1 MLSKMQHP
9 ARGEAMLD
17 RHSIAARLSR
27 SDSLVAVVPVRIPAT
42 AVQTPAIHAASKRFA
57 LFDLGFRPFY
67 LLAALLA
74 ALNVPVWVA
83 QWHGVLPQA
92 GSLNAMAW
100 HAHEMAFGFAAAV
113 ITGFL
118 FTAARNWTGLPTPT
132 GRSLAALAALWA
144 AGRVAVL
151 TGPAPLA
158 AIVDGTFLP
167 LVALSLWFPLKR
179 SGNRNLFFV
188 GLLLLLAA
196 ANLLFH
202 LSWLGVLSLAPT
214 VPAQGALFL
223 VVIIV
228 SVMSGRVTPG
238 FTQNAIASAR
248 IRRVKG
254 LDAAS
259 IGALAATLVAQLSG
273 APVGLL
279 APLALVAAAL
289 HAVRLALWDPL
300 STLRS
305 PILWILHLSYA
316 WIPVGLLL
324 LALSTMDFGV
334 APALFIHALGAGAIG
349 GTIIGMITRTARGH
363 SGRPLRVGRAETAAY
378 LLVHI
383 GAAIRVFGP
392 LAAPVHYGALLVAAG
407 AAWSMAFLIYL
418 IVYWPMLAWSQRD
431 GSPG

>member
-1 MLSKMQHP
+1 MQNP
-9 ARGEAMLD
+9 A
-17 RHSIAARLSR
+17 
-27 SDSLVAVVPVRIPAT
+27 V
-42 AVQTPAIHAASKRFA
+42 HAASIRFA

-67 LLAALLA
+67 LLAALLGT
-74 ALNVPVWVA
+74 LNVPIWVA
-83 QWHGVLPQA
+83 QWHGMVPQA
-92 GSLNAMAW
+92 GNLAGMAW
-100 HAHEMAFGFAAAV
+100 HAHEMVFGFAAAV

-132 GRSLAALAALWA
+132 GRRLAAMAALWV
-144 AGRVAVL
+144 AGRVAML
-151 TGPAPLA
+151 AGPGLLA
-158 AIVDGTFLP
+158 AVVDGAFLP

-188 GLLLLLAA
+188 GLLLLFAV

-202 LSWLGVLSLAPT
+202 LSRLGAMPLAPT
-214 VPAQGALFL
+214 VPAQAALFL

-228 SVMSGRVTPG
+228 SVMSGRVTPS
-238 FTQNAIASAR
+238 FTQNAIRSAR

-254 LDAAS
+254 LDAAA

-273 APVGLL
+273 APAWLL

-289 HAVRLALWDPL
+289 HALRLALWDPL

-305 PILWILHLSYA
+305 PILWILHVSYA
-316 WIPVGLLL
+316 WIPIGLLL
-324 LALSTMDFGV
+324 LALSAMNMDFGV
-334 APALFIHALGAGAIG
+334 APALFIHALGAGAVG

-363 SGRPLRVGRAETAAY
+363 SGRPLQVGRAETAAY

-392 LAAPVHYGALLVAAG
+392 LAAPAHYGILLVAAA
-407 AAWSMAFLIYL
+407 AAWSTAFLIYL
-418 IVYWPMLAWSQRD
+418 IVYWPLLAWSHRD

>member
-1 MLSKMQHP
+1 MQNP
-9 ARGEAMLD
+9 A
-17 RHSIAARLSR
+17 
-27 SDSLVAVVPVRIPAT
+27 V
-42 AVQTPAIHAASKRFA
+42 HAASIRFA

-74 ALNVPVWVA
+74 TLNVPLWVA
-83 QWHGVLPQA
+83 QWHGMVPQA
-92 GSLNAMAW
+92 GNLAGMAW
-100 HAHEMAFGFAAAV
+100 HAHEMVFGFAAAV

-132 GRSLAALAALWA
+132 GRRLAAMAALWV
-144 AGRVAVL
+144 AGRVAML
-151 TGPAPLA
+151 AGPGLLA
-158 AIVDGTFLP
+158 AVVDGAFLP

-188 GLLLLLAA
+188 GLLLLFAV

-202 LSWLGVLSLAPT
+202 LSRLGAMPLAPT
-214 VPAQGALFL
+214 VPAQAALFL

-228 SVMSGRVTPG
+228 SVMSGRVTPS
-238 FTQNAIASAR
+238 FTQNAIRSAR

-254 LDAAS
+254 LDAAA

-273 APVGLL
+273 APAWLL

-289 HAVRLALWDPL
+289 HALRLALWDPL

-305 PILWILHLSYA
+305 PILWILHVSYA
-316 WIPVGLLL
+316 WIPIGLLL
-324 LALSTMDFGV
+324 LALSAMNMDFGV
-334 APALFIHALGAGAIG
+334 APALFIHALGAGAVG

-363 SGRPLRVGRAETAAY
+363 SGRPLQVGRAETAAY

-392 LAAPVHYGALLVAAG
+392 LAAPAHYGILLVAAA
-407 AAWSMAFLIYL
+407 AAWSTAFLIYL
-418 IVYWPMLAWSQRD
+418 IVYWPMLAWSHRD
-431 GSPG
+431 GSPA

>member
-1 MLSKMQHP
+1 MQNP
-9 ARGEAMLD
+9 A
-17 RHSIAARLSR
+17 
-27 SDSLVAVVPVRIPAT
+27 V
-42 AVQTPAIHAASKRFA
+42 HAASIRFA

-67 LLAALLA
+67 LLAALLGT
-74 ALNVPVWVA
+74 LNVPIWVA
-83 QWHGVLPQA
+83 QWHGMVPQA
-92 GSLNAMAW
+92 GNLAGMAW
-100 HAHEMAFGFAAAV
+100 HAHEMVLGFAAAV

-132 GRSLAALAALWA
+132 GRRLAAMAALWV
-144 AGRVAVL
+144 AGRVAML
-151 TGPAPLA
+151 AGPGLLA
-158 AIVDGTFLP
+158 AVVDGAFLP

-188 GLLLLLAA
+188 GLLLLFAV
-196 ANLLFH
+196 ANGLFH
-202 LSWLGVLSLAPT
+202 LSRLGAMPLAPT

-228 SVMSGRVTPG
+228 SVMSGRVTPS
-238 FTQNAIASAR
+238 FTQNAIRSAR

-254 LDAAS
+254 LDAAA

-273 APVGLL
+273 APAWLL

-289 HAVRLALWDPL
+289 HALRLALWDPL

-305 PILWILHLSYA
+305 PILWILHVSYA
-316 WIPVGLLL
+316 WIPIGLLL
-324 LALSTMDFGV
+324 LALSAMNMDFGV
-334 APALFIHALGAGAIG
+334 APALFIHALGAGAVG

-363 SGRPLRVGRAETAAY
+363 SGRPLQVGRAETAAY

-392 LAAPVHYGALLVAAG
+392 LAAPAHYGILLVAAA
-407 AAWSMAFLIYL
+407 AAWSTAFLIYL
-418 IVYWPMLAWSQRD
+418 IVYWPMLAWSRHE
-431 GSPG
+431 GGAG

>member
-1 MLSKMQHP
+1 VQAPP
-9 ARGEAMLD
+9 AHAV
-17 RHSIAARLSR
+17 SR
-27 SDSLVAVVPVRIPAT
+27 
-42 AVQTPAIHAASKRFA
+42 RFA

-74 ALNVPVWVA
+74 TLNVPVWVL
-83 QWHGVLPQA
+83 QWHGVVPQA
-92 GSLNAMAW
+92 GNLAGMAW
-100 HAHEMAFGFAAAV
+100 HAHEMVFGFAAAV

-118 FTAARNWTGLPTPT
+118 FTAARNWTGLPTPI
-132 GRSLAALAALWA
+132 GRSLAALAALWV
-144 AGRVAVL
+144 AGRVAML
-151 TGPAPLA
+151 AGPGLLA
-158 AIVDGTFLP
+158 AIVDGAFLP

-188 GLLLLLAA
+188 GLLLLFAV
-196 ANLLFH
+196 ANVLFH
-202 LSWLGVLSLAPT
+202 LSRLGVIALAPT
-214 VPAQGALFL
+214 GPAQGALFL

-228 SVMSGRVTPG
+228 SVMSGRVTPS
-238 FTQNAIASAR
+238 FTQNAIRSAR

-254 LDAAS
+254 LDAAA

-273 APVGLL
+273 APAWLL
-279 APLALVAAAL
+279 VPVALITAAL
-289 HAVRLALWDPL
+289 HATRLALWDPL

-324 LALSTMDFGV
+324 LALSAMGLGIP
-334 APALFIHALGAGAIG
+334 AALFMHALGAGVVS

-363 SGRPLRVGRAETAAY
+363 SGRPLQVGRAETAAY

-392 LAAPVHYGALLVAAG
+392 LVAPAHYGVLLVAAG
-407 AAWSMAFLIYL
+407 TAWSTAFLIYL
-418 IVYWPMLAWSQRD
+418 IVYWPMLAWSQR
-431 GSPG
+431 SEVTPASAR

>member
-1 MLSKMQHP
+1 MQKP
-9 ARGEAMLD
+9 AL
-17 RHSIAARLSR
+17 
-27 SDSLVAVVPVRIPAT
+27 
-42 AVQTPAIHAASKRFA
+42 HAASNRFA

-74 ALNVPVWVA
+74 TLNVPVWVA
-83 QWHGVLPQA
+83 QWHGALPQA
-92 GSLNAMAW
+92 GYLSAMAW
-100 HAHEMAFGFAAAV
+100 HAHEMVFGFAAAV

-132 GRSLAALAALWA
+132 GRSLAALAALWV
-144 AGRVAVL
+144 AGRVAML
-151 TGPAPLA
+151 TGPGPLA
-158 AIVDGTFLP
+158 AMVDGAFLP

-188 GLLLLLAA
+188 GLLLLFAA

-202 LSWLGVLSLAPT
+202 LSRLGVMPLAPS

-228 SVMSGRVTPG
+228 SVMSGRVTPS
-238 FTQNAIASAR
+238 FTQNAIRSAR

-254 LDAAS
+254 LDAAA

-273 APVGLL
+273 ASVWLL

-305 PILWILHLSYA
+305 PILWILHVSYA
-316 WIPVGLLL
+316 WIPVALLL

-363 SGRPLRVGRAETAAY
+363 SGHPLQVGRAETAAY

-392 LAAPVHYGALLVAAG
+392 LAAPSHYGILLVAAG
-407 AAWSMAFLIYL
+407 AAWSTAFLIYL
-418 IVYWPMLAWSQRD
+418 IVYWPMLAWAPR
-431 GSPG
+431 GRAHT

>member
-1 MLSKMQHP
+1 MHNP
-9 ARGEAMLD
+9 A
-17 RHSIAARLSR
+17 
-27 SDSLVAVVPVRIPAT
+27 V
-42 AVQTPAIHAASKRFA
+42 HAASIRFA

-74 ALNVPVWVA
+74 TLNVPIWVA
-83 QWHGVLPQA
+83 QWHGVAPQA
-92 GSLNAMAW
+92 GNLAGMAW
-100 HAHEMAFGFAAAV
+100 HAHEMVFGFAAAV

-132 GRSLAALAALWA
+132 GRRLAALAALWV
-144 AGRVAVL
+144 AGRVAML
-151 TGPAPLA
+151 AGPGLLA
-158 AIVDGTFLP
+158 AIVEGAFLP

-188 GLLLLLAA
+188 GLLLLFAV
-196 ANLLFH
+196 ANGLFH
-202 LSWLGVLSLAPT
+202 LSRLGATALAPT
-214 VPAQGALFL
+214 VPAQAALFL

-228 SVMSGRVTPG
+228 AVMSGRVTPS
-238 FTQNAIASAR
+238 FTQNAIRSAR

-254 LDAAS
+254 LDAAA

-273 APVGLL
+273 APTWLL

-289 HAVRLALWDPL
+289 HALRLALWDPL

-316 WIPVGLLL
+316 WIPIGLLL
-324 LALSTMDFGV
+324 LALSAMDFGV
-334 APALFIHALGAGAIG
+334 APALFIHALGAGAVG

-363 SGRPLRVGRAETAAY
+363 SGRPLQVGRAETAAY

-392 LAAPVHYGALLVAAG
+392 LAAPAHYGVLLVAAA
-407 AAWSMAFLIYL
+407 AAWSTAFLIYL
-418 IVYWPMLAWSQRD
+418 IVYWPMLAWSRRE
-431 GSPG
+431 GGAG

>member
-1 MLSKMQHP
+1 MQNP
-9 ARGEAMLD
+9 A
-17 RHSIAARLSR
+17 
-27 SDSLVAVVPVRIPAT
+27 V
-42 AVQTPAIHAASKRFA
+42 HAASIRFA

-67 LLAALLA
+67 LLAALLGT
-74 ALNVPVWVA
+74 LNVPIWVA
-83 QWHGVLPQA
+83 QWHGMVPQA
-92 GSLNAMAW
+92 GNLAGMAW
-100 HAHEMAFGFAAAV
+100 HAHEMVFGFAAAV

-132 GRSLAALAALWA
+132 GRRLAAMAALWV
-144 AGRVAVL
+144 AGRVAML
-151 TGPAPLA
+151 AGPGLLA
-158 AIVDGTFLP
+158 AVVDGAFLP

-188 GLLLLLAA
+188 GLLLLFAV

-202 LSWLGVLSLAPT
+202 LSRLGAMPLAPT
-214 VPAQGALFL
+214 VPAQAALFL

-228 SVMSGRVTPG
+228 SVMSGRVTPS
-238 FTQNAIASAR
+238 FTQNAIRSAR

-254 LDAAS
+254 LDAAA

-273 APVGLL
+273 APAWLL

-289 HAVRLALWDPL
+289 HALRLALWDPL

-305 PILWILHLSYA
+305 PILWILHVSYA
-316 WIPVGLLL
+316 WIPIGLLL
-324 LALSTMDFGV
+324 LALSAMNMDFGV
-334 APALFIHALGAGAIG
+334 APALFIHALGAGAVG

-363 SGRPLRVGRAETAAY
+363 SGRPLQVGRAETAAY

-392 LAAPVHYGALLVAAG
+392 LAAPAHYGILLVAA
-407 AAWSMAFLIYL
+407 AVAWSTAFLIYL
-418 IVYWPMLAWSQRD
+418 IVYWPMLAWSRHE
-431 GSPG
+431 GGAG

>member
-1 MLSKMQHP
+1 MQNP
-9 ARGEAMLD
+9 A
-17 RHSIAARLSR
+17 
-27 SDSLVAVVPVRIPAT
+27 V
-42 AVQTPAIHAASKRFA
+42 HAASIRFA

-67 LLAALLA
+67 LLAALLGT
-74 ALNVPVWVA
+74 LNVPIWVA
-83 QWHGVLPQA
+83 QWHGMVPQA
-92 GSLNAMAW
+92 GNLAGMAW
-100 HAHEMAFGFAAAV
+100 HAHEMVFGFAAAV

-132 GRSLAALAALWA
+132 GRRLAAMAALWV
-144 AGRVAVL
+144 AGRVAML
-151 TGPAPLA
+151 AGPGLLA
-158 AIVDGTFLP
+158 AVVDGAFLP

-188 GLLLLLAA
+188 GLLLLFAV

-202 LSWLGVLSLAPT
+202 LSRLGAMPLAPT
-214 VPAQGALFL
+214 VPAQAALFL

-228 SVMSGRVTPG
+228 SVMSGRVTPS
-238 FTQNAIASAR
+238 FTQNAIRSAR

-254 LDAAS
+254 LDAAA

-273 APVGLL
+273 APAWLL

-289 HAVRLALWDPL
+289 HALRLALWDPL

-305 PILWILHLSYA
+305 PILWILHVSYA
-316 WIPVGLLL
+316 WIPIGLLL
-324 LALSTMDFGV
+324 LALSAMNMDFGV
-334 APALFIHALGAGAIG
+334 APALFIHALGAGAVG

-363 SGRPLRVGRAETAAY
+363 SGRPLQVGRAETAAY

-392 LAAPVHYGALLVAAG
+392 LAAPAHYGILLVAAA
-407 AAWSMAFLIYL
+407 AAWSTAFLIYL
-418 IVYWPMLAWSQRD
+418 IVYWPMLAWSRHE
-431 GSPG
+431 GGAG

>member
-1 MLSKMQHP
+1 MVTFLSQIN
-9 ARGEAMLD
+9 ARTASL
-17 RHSIAARLSR
+17 RVRWAFHSFVTIVSA
-27 SDSLVAVVPVRIPAT
+27 PAT
-42 AVQTPAIHAASKRFA
+42 HAVSRRFA

-67 LLAALLA
+67 LLAALMA
-74 ALNVPVWVA
+74 ALNVALWVA
-83 QWHGVLPQA
+83 QWHGVVPQA
-92 GSLNAMAW
+92 GELSGMAW
-100 HAHEMAFGFAAAV
+100 HAHEMVFGFAAAV

-132 GRSLAALAALWA
+132 GRGLAALAAVWI
-144 AGRVAVL
+144 AGRVAL
-151 TGPAPLA
+151 LA
-158 AIVDGTFLP
+158 APAAVAAVVDLAFLP

-188 GLLLLLAA
+188 GLLLMFAG

-202 LSWLGVLSLAPT
+202 LSRLGVMALAPT

-223 VVIIV
+223 VVVIV
-228 SVMSGRVTPG
+228 SIMSGRVTPS

-248 IRRVKG
+248 SRRIKG
-254 LDAAS
+254 LDAAA
-259 IGALAATLVAQLSG
+259 IGALAATLVLQLWG
-273 APVGLL
+273 TPPWLL

-324 LALSTMDFGV
+324 LALSAMNLV
-334 APALFIHALGAGAIG
+334 APALFIHALGAGAVS

-363 SGRPLRVGRAETAAY
+363 SGRSLHVGRSETAAY
-378 LLVHI
+378 VLVHL
-383 GAAIRVFGP
+383 GAAIRVVAP
-392 LAAPVHYGALLVAAG
+392 LAAPAHYGVVLVAAG
-407 AAWSMAFLIYL
+407 AAWSTAFLIYL
-418 IVYWPMLAWSQRD
+418 IVYWPMLAWSRRE
-431 GSPG
+431 GGPG

>member
-1 MLSKMQHP
+1 VTDTL
-9 ARGEAMLD
+9 
-17 RHSIAARLSR
+17 IA
-27 SDSLVAVVPVRIPAT
+27 PVSGKIPAT
-42 AVQTPAIHAASKRFA
+42 AVQTSSTRAASKRFA

-67 LLAALLA
+67 LLAALIA
-74 ALNVPVWVA
+74 TLNVPLWVA
-83 QWHGVLPQA
+83 QWHGLVPQA
-92 GSLNAMAW
+92 GQLTGMAW
-100 HAHEMAFGFAAAV
+100 HAHEMVFGFAAAV

-132 GRSLAALAALWA
+132 GRSLAALAALWV

-151 TGPAPLA
+151 AGPGPVA
-158 AIVDGTFLP
+158 AIVDGAFLP

-188 GLLLLLAA
+188 GLLLLFAV

-202 LSWLGVLSLAPT
+202 LSRLGVMALAPT

-228 SVMSGRVTPG
+228 SVMSGRVTPS
-238 FTQNAIASAR
+238 FTQNAIPSAR

-254 LDAAS
+254 LDAAA

-273 APVGLL
+273 APAWLL

-300 STLRS
+300 STLQN
-305 PILWILHLSYA
+305 PILWILHVSYA
-316 WIPVGLLL
+316 WIPIGMLL
-324 LALSTMDFGV
+324 LALSAMDLGV
-334 APALFIHALGAGAIG
+334 APALFMHALGAGAVS

-363 SGRPLRVGRAETAAY
+363 SGRPLQVGRAETAAY
-378 LLVHI
+378 VLLHI
-383 GAAIRVFGP
+383 GAVIRVFGP
-392 LAAPVHYGALLVAAG
+392 LAAPAHYGILLVAAG
-407 AAWSMAFLIYL
+407 AAWSTAFLIYL
-418 IVYWPMLAWSQRD
+418 IVYWPMLAWSRRE
-431 GSPG
+431 G

>member
-1 MLSKMQHP
+1 MQNP
-9 ARGEAMLD
+9 A
-17 RHSIAARLSR
+17 
-27 SDSLVAVVPVRIPAT
+27 V
-42 AVQTPAIHAASKRFA
+42 HAASIRFA

-74 ALNVPVWVA
+74 TLNVPLWVA
-83 QWHGVLPQA
+83 QWHGMVPQA
-92 GSLNAMAW
+92 ANLAGMAW
-100 HAHEMAFGFAAAV
+100 HAHEMVFGFAAAV

-132 GRSLAALAALWA
+132 GRSLAALAALWV
-144 AGRVAVL
+144 AGRVAML
-151 TGPAPLA
+151 AGPGLLA
-158 AIVDGTFLP
+158 AIVDGAFLP

-188 GLLLLLAA
+188 GLLLLFAV

-202 LSWLGVLSLAPT
+202 LSRLGVTSLLPT
-214 VPAQGALFL
+214 GPAQGALFL

-228 SVMSGRVTPG
+228 SVMSGRVTPS
-238 FTQNAIASAR
+238 FTQNAIRSAR

-254 LDAAS
+254 LDAAA

-273 APVGLL
+273 APAWLL

-289 HAVRLALWDPL
+289 PALRLALWDPL

-316 WIPVGLLL
+316 WIPIGLLL
-324 LALSTMDFGV
+324 LALSAMNTDIGV
-334 APALFIHALGAGAIG
+334 APALFIHALGAGAVG

-363 SGRPLRVGRAETAAY
+363 SGRPLQVGRAETAAY

-392 LAAPVHYGALLVAAG
+392 LAGPAHYGILLVAAG
-407 AAWSMAFLIYL
+407 AAWSTAFLIYL
-418 IVYWPMLAWSQRD
+418 IVYWPMLAWSRRE
-431 GSPG
+431 GGAG

>member
-1 MLSKMQHP
+1 VQAPP
-9 ARGEAMLD
+9 AHAV
-17 RHSIAARLSR
+17 SR
-27 SDSLVAVVPVRIPAT
+27 
-42 AVQTPAIHAASKRFA
+42 RFA

-74 ALNVPVWVA
+74 TLNVPVWVL
-83 QWHGVLPQA
+83 QWHGVVPQA
-92 GSLNAMAW
+92 GNLAGMAW
-100 HAHEMAFGFAAAV
+100 HAHEMVFGFAAAV

-132 GRSLAALAALWA
+132 GRSLAALAALWV
-144 AGRVAVL
+144 AGRVAML
-151 TGPAPLA
+151 AGPGLLA
-158 AIVDGTFLP
+158 AIVDGAFLP

-188 GLLLLLAA
+188 GLLLLFAV
-196 ANLLFH
+196 ANGLFH
-202 LSWLGVLSLAPT
+202 LARLGVIALAPT
-214 VPAQGALFL
+214 GPAQGALFL

-228 SVMSGRVTPG
+228 SVMSGRVTPS
-238 FTQNAIASAR
+238 FTQNAIRSAR

-254 LDAAS
+254 LDAAA

-273 APVGLL
+273 APAWLL
-279 APLALVAAAL
+279 VPVALITAAL
-289 HAVRLALWDPL
+289 HATRLALWDPL

-324 LALSTMDFGV
+324 LALSAMGLGIP
-334 APALFIHALGAGAIG
+334 AALFMHALGAGAVS

-363 SGRPLRVGRAETAAY
+363 SGRPLQVGRAETAAY

-392 LAAPVHYGALLVAAG
+392 LVAPAHYGVLLVAAG
-407 AAWSMAFLIYL
+407 TAWSTAFLIYL
-418 IVYWPMLAWSQRD
+418 IVYWPMLAWSQR
-431 GSPG
+431 SEVTPASAR

>member
-1 MLSKMQHP
+1 MQKP
-9 ARGEAMLD
+9 AVD
-17 RHSIAARLSR
+17 
-27 SDSLVAVVPVRIPAT
+27 
-42 AVQTPAIHAASKRFA
+42 AASNRFA

-74 ALNVPVWVA
+74 SLSVPLWVA
-83 QWHGVLPQA
+83 QWHGMVPQVGNLA
-92 GSLNAMAW
+92 GIAW
-100 HAHEMAFGFAAAV
+100 HAHEMVFGFAAAV

-132 GRSLAALAALWA
+132 GRSLAALAALWV
-144 AGRVAVL
+144 AGRVAML
-151 TGPAPLA
+151 TGPGLLA
-158 AIVDGTFLP
+158 AIVDGAFLP

-188 GLLLLLAA
+188 GLLLLFAV

-202 LSWLGVLSLAPT
+202 LSRLGVLSLVPT
-214 VPAQGALFL
+214 GPAQAALFL

-228 SVMSGRVTPG
+228 SVMSGRVTPS
-238 FTQNAIASAR
+238 FTQNAIRSAR

-254 LDAAS
+254 LDAGA

-273 APVGLL
+273 APAWLL

-289 HAVRLALWDPL
+289 HAARLALWDPL
-300 STLRS
+300 STRRS

-316 WIPVGLLL
+316 WIPVGMLL
-324 LALSTMDFGV
+324 LALSAMELGV
-334 APALFIHALGAGAIG
+334 PGALFIHALGAGAVS

-363 SGRPLRVGRAETAAY
+363 SGRPLLVGRAETTAY
-378 LLVHI
+378 VLVHV

-392 LAAPVHYGALLVAAG
+392 LAAPAHYGVLLVAAG
-407 AAWSMAFLIYL
+407 AAWSTAFLIYL
-418 IVYWPMLAWSQRD
+418 IVYWPMLARSRRD
-431 GSPG
+431 GKPD

>member
-1 MLSKMQHP
+1 MQNP
-9 ARGEAMLD
+9 A
-17 RHSIAARLSR
+17 
-27 SDSLVAVVPVRIPAT
+27 V
-42 AVQTPAIHAASKRFA
+42 HAASIRFA

-67 LLAALLA
+67 LLAALLGT
-74 ALNVPVWVA
+74 LNVPIWVA
-83 QWHGVLPQA
+83 QWHGMVPQA
-92 GSLNAMAW
+92 GNLAGMAW
-100 HAHEMAFGFAAAV
+100 HAHEMVFGFAAAV

-132 GRSLAALAALWA
+132 GRRLAAMAALWV
-144 AGRVAVL
+144 AGRVAML
-151 TGPAPLA
+151 AGPGLLA
-158 AIVDGTFLP
+158 AVVDGAFLP

-188 GLLLLLAA
+188 GLLLLFAV

-202 LSWLGVLSLAPT
+202 LSRLGAMPLAPT
-214 VPAQGALFL
+214 VPAQAALFL

-228 SVMSGRVTPG
+228 SVMSGRVTPS
-238 FTQNAIASAR
+238 FTQNAIRSAR

-254 LDAAS
+254 LDAAA

-273 APVGLL
+273 APAWLL

-289 HAVRLALWDPL
+289 HALRLALWDPL

-316 WIPVGLLL
+316 WIPIGLLL
-324 LALSTMDFGV
+324 LALSAMNMDFGV
-334 APALFIHALGAGAIG
+334 APALFIHALGAGAVG

-363 SGRPLRVGRAETAAY
+363 SGRPLQVGRAETAAY

-392 LAAPVHYGALLVAAG
+392 LAAPAHYGILLVAAA
-407 AAWSMAFLIYL
+407 AAWSTAFLIYL
-418 IVYWPMLAWSQRD
+418 IVYWPMLAWSRHE
-431 GSPG
+431 GGAG

>member
-1 MLSKMQHP
+1 
-9 ARGEAMLD
+9 
-17 RHSIAARLSR
+17 
-27 SDSLVAVVPVRIPAT
+27 
-42 AVQTPAIHAASKRFA
+42 VQTSSTRAASKRFA

-74 ALNVPVWVA
+74 TLNVPVWVA
-83 QWHGVLPQA
+83 QWHGVVPQA
-92 GSLNAMAW
+92 GQLAGMAW
-100 HAHEMAFGFAAAV
+100 HAHEMVFGFAAAV

-118 FTAARNWTGLPTPT
+118 FTAVRNWTGLPTPT
-132 GRSLAALAALWA
+132 GRSLGVLAALWV
-144 AGRVAVL
+144 AGRVAML
-151 TGPAPLA
+151 TGPGLLA
-158 AIVDGTFLP
+158 AIVDGAFLP

-188 GLLLLLAA
+188 GLLLLFAV

-202 LSWLGVLSLAPT
+202 LSQLGVMSLAPT
-214 VPAQGALFL
+214 APAQGALFL

-228 SVMSGRVTPG
+228 SVMSGRVTPS
-238 FTQNAIASAR
+238 FTQNAIRSAR

-254 LDAAS
+254 LDTAA

-273 APVGLL
+273 APAWLL

-300 STLRS
+300 ATMRS
-305 PILWILHLSYA
+305 PILWILHVSYA

-324 LALSTMDFGV
+324 LALSALDVGV
-334 APALFIHALGAGAIG
+334 APALFIHALGAGAVS

-363 SGRPLRVGRAETAAY
+363 SGRPLQVGRAETMAY
-378 LLVHI
+378 VLLHV

-392 LAAPVHYGALLVAAG
+392 LAAPAHYGVLLVVAG
-407 AAWSMAFLIYL
+407 AAWSTAFLIYL
-418 IVYWPMLAWSQRD
+418 IVYWPMLAWSRGD
-431 GSPG
+431 GSPD

>member
-1 MLSKMQHP
+1 MQNP
-9 ARGEAMLD
+9 A
-17 RHSIAARLSR
+17 
-27 SDSLVAVVPVRIPAT
+27 V
-42 AVQTPAIHAASKRFA
+42 HAASIRFA
-57 LFDLGFRPFY
+57 LFDLGLRPFY

-74 ALNVPVWVA
+74 TLNVPLWVA
-83 QWHGVLPQA
+83 QWHGMVPQA
-92 GSLNAMAW
+92 ANLAAMAW
-100 HAHEMAFGFAAAV
+100 HAHEMVFGFAAAV

-132 GRSLAALAALWA
+132 GRSLAALAALWV
-144 AGRVAVL
+144 AGRVAML
-151 TGPAPLA
+151 AGPGLLA
-158 AIVDGTFLP
+158 AIVDGAFLP

-188 GLLLLLAA
+188 GLLLLFAV
-196 ANLLFH
+196 ANGLFH
-202 LSWLGVLSLAPT
+202 LSRLGAMPLAPT

-228 SVMSGRVTPG
+228 SVMSGRVTPS
-238 FTQNAIASAR
+238 FTQNAIRSAR

-254 LDAAS
+254 LDAAA

-273 APVGLL
+273 APAWLL

-289 HAVRLALWDPL
+289 HALRLVLWDPW

-316 WIPVGLLL
+316 WIPIGLLL
-324 LALSTMDFGV
+324 LALSAMSTDIGV
-334 APALFIHALGAGAIG
+334 APALFIHALGAGAVG

-363 SGRPLRVGRAETAAY
+363 SGRPLQVGRAETAAY

-392 LAAPVHYGALLVAAG
+392 LAAPAHYGILLVAA
-407 AAWSMAFLIYL
+407 AVAWSTAFLIYL
-418 IVYWPMLAWSQRD
+418 IVYWPMLAWSHRD
-431 GSPG
+431 GSPA